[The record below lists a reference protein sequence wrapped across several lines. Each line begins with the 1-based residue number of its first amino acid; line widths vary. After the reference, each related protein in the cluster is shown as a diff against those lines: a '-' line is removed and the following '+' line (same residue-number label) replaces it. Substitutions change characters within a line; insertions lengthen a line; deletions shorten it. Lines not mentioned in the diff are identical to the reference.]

1 MPHVQLSTG
10 IGKHGKAV
18 KLLSLIVYLNGIT
31 IALQPM
37 MLQIAFK

>member
-1 MPHVQLSTG
+1 VQLSTG
-10 IGKHGKAV
+10 VGKHGKAI
-18 KLLSLIVYLNGIT
+18 KLLSLIVYVNGIT